1 MIKRPR
7 KKASVFME
15 LKKNKGL
22 FVMITPAVFLTLLF
36 SYIPMVG
43 LILAF
48 KDYRYDLGIFKS
60 EWIGFENFRFFFMSG
75 TGIKITINTML
86 YNFINLITSQA
97 LSVLTAIFITEMS
110 RKYFKKF
117 VQSIIF
123 LPYFISWIIVGAFVY
138 NIFNVEYGTLNNI
151 LEFFGHDPINL
162 YQMPYAWVLII
173 VLFNSWKWIGYNSII
188 YISAITGIDQS
199 TYEAAEIDGANIWQ
213 RISKITIPSIKP
225 TMIIILLLNLGRIT
239 RGDFQMFYQIIG
251 NNGQLFNATDV
262 IDTFV
267 FRALAQGGDIGM
279 TTAATL
285 YQSIVGFVL
294 IVTVNHIIKKI
305 EPDYALY

>member
-1 MIKRPR
+1 M
-7 KKASVFME
+7 KKNKKKVRLFNE

-22 FVMITPAVFLTLLF
+22 FVMLMPAILLTLLF
-36 SYIPMVG
+36 AYIPMVG
-43 LILAF
+43 LVLAF

-60 EWIGFENFRFFFMSG
+60 QWIGLENFKFFFMSG
-75 TGIKITINTML
+75 TGVKITINTIL

-97 LSVLTAIFITEMS
+97 LSVLVAISITEMN
-110 RKYFKKF
+110 RKYFKKI

-123 LPYFISWIIVGAFVY
+123 LPYFISWIIVGAFIY

-151 LEFFGHDPINL
+151 LEFFGHNPVNL

-173 VLFNSWKWIGYNSII
+173 IFFNSWKWVGYNSII

-199 TYEAAEIDGANIWQ
+199 TYEAAKIDGANIWQ
-213 RISKITIPSIKP
+213 RISKITIPSIKS
-225 TMIIILLLNLGRIT
+225 TIIIILLLNIGRIT
-239 RGDFQMFYQIIG
+239 RGDFQMFYQIVG

-279 TTAATL
+279 ITAATL
-285 YQSIVGFVL
+285 YQSIIGFIL
-294 IVTVNHIIKKI
+294 IATINYIVKKI